1 MIDTPLHWIDISGSR
16 DPLADGRSVL
26 ERAHLAF
33 DSTDAGRYRTEANLA
48 EWLAVAPIREL
59 AAEAARIARLSI
71 RNAVKAADIAADA
84 IGKADPDAA
93 WAFNRASAV
102 GLHAREASARLAVA
116 RYVAAI
122 GSIRYAQDAGHAASG
137 IDMPE
142 EIAAAAG
149 AAAAAA
155 EIAAD
160 LAIAMRI
167 ASAAER
173 AAGGIGV
180 ADAPAV
186 RQLLDSL
193 AAERAGEAR
202 IRALIARIGDAAASA
217 GAERQES
224 RPHPSARS

>member
-1 MIDTPLHWIDISGSR
+1 MSDTPLHWIDIAGAR
-16 DPLADGRSVL
+16 DPLADGKSVL
-26 ERAHLAF
+26 ERASLTF
-33 DSTDAGRYRTEANLA
+33 DSTDGRRYRTEASLA
-48 EWLAVAPIREL
+48 EWLAVAPISEL
-59 AAEAARIARLSI
+59 AAESARIARLSI

-84 IGKADPDAA
+84 LGKADPEAV
-93 WAFNRASAV
+93 WAFNRASVV

-142 EIAAAAG
+142 EIAAASG
-149 AAAAAA
+149 AVAAAA

-173 AAGGIGV
+173 ADGGIGV

-186 RQLLDSL
+186 RQLLDGL
-193 AAERAGEAR
+193 GEERAGEPH
-202 IRALIARIGDAAASA
+202 IRALIARIEAAAASA
-217 GAERQES
+217 DAERQES
-224 RPHPSARS
+224 GPGGP